1 MVSVC
6 GVVFVWVIPK
16 HSIGVLGAG
25 VMMGLAILVL
35 GCDSESG
42 G

>member
-16 HSIGVLGAG
+16 HSIGVLVTGL
-25 VMMGLAILVL
+25 VMGLRELACGL
-35 GCDSESG
+35 
-42 G
+42 